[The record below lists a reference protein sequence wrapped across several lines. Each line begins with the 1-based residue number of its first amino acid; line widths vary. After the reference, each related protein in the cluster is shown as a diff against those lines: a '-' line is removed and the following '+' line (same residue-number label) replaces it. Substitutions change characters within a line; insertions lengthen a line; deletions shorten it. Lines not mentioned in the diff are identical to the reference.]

1 MAEEKIVHGL
11 PIRFLNRE
19 NPDPALRPKSLACPY
34 PESNFRGNSSS
45 GQFEPN
51 LDSALSCFHPHRVHR
66 SIQTFWHTYQR
77 LEYQLSE
84 GKPKGV
90 YFVHCINKQAENG
103 ICCLKDF
110 PPQTMTN
117 LVYDPHITQSLQ
129 IVTILGANKC
139 YKKMSPDSIWI
150 SIGHLLLPLSQPK

>member
-1 MAEEKIVHGL
+1 MVGGKILAEEKIVHGL

-34 PESNFRGNSSS
+34 PEPNFRGNSS

-103 ICCLKDF
+103 ICCLKAKF
-110 PPQTMTN
+110 RSYQKCVCTKTPQH
-117 LVYDPHITQSLQ
+117 LFIDPFCDVNGEHRSE
-129 IVTILGANKC
+129 N
-139 YKKMSPDSIWI
+139 MS
-150 SIGHLLLPLSQPK
+150 HHRCL